1 LKDVTFKERSM
12 WKFAAE
18 LSPLGY
24 AAAGLVGLASV
35 WIVRKAREIWF
46 VLVVAA
52 TVPSVLGSGRRRRG
66 SLVIR
71 IGDVGTL
78 SFQPKRAR

>member
-1 LKDVTFKERSM
+1 M
-12 WKFAAE
+12 WKFTAE
-18 LSPLGY
+18 LSPLAY
-24 AAAGLVGLASV
+24 AAAGLGALASV

-52 TVPSVLGSGRRRRG
+52 TVAIALGSGRRRRG
-66 SLVIR
+66 SLVVR

-78 SFQPKRAR
+78 AFQPKRAP